1 MAMNRRPSLLVN
13 YVMSSD
19 NINEKRSRSQSLSSA
34 AKVANARSALPSLR
48 KDHGHGTTALT
59 GVALPPIRADN
70 NGDNT
75 TDDSNGEGE
84 GEVTDDDVDVR
95 NKIMMDL
102 NGLTLDEKE
111 KRLATSYRMQIWKLV
126 FRCLGRTSLH
136 GCPFLSQSIKS
147 AVKITYWVALI
158 ALSFTLMVY
167 SLTAISV
174 QFAERRTFL
183 SSSNH
188 FPKQLPFPAVTICNL
203 NSFRSSAIP
212 ANFTTNEVVLFL
224 NSISAEPWLSDQF
237 DVDAFIR
244 KYEQVYGSNRA
255 FLGNFGHK
263 LENMLLTCN
272 FESRPCDTSDF
283 VTTVTS
289 LGLCYTF
296 NSGENQPVVYT
307 DKYGYENGL
316 RVTLNTEVYEYFTA
330 EDDSTGFY
338 IFVHNQGYIPYIGTN
353 RGFTVSSGQRTEIAI
368 SKTDVYLLKPPYGE
382 CNNHVTLELFDE
394 YSRESCLIECETNS
408 AIGFCGCKA
417 EFMPGD
423 ATICSLNETVRCL
436 NVHSEQFEPQL
447 CDCPV
452 PCEGVL
458 YDTKFSYS
466 KYPASHYFDIINTTA
481 YLNSTTSP
489 LPDFIVSRTTINGS
503 DIIYLNSNASRFF
516 FDTNYLTFYIYYD
529 TLEYT
534 EIEEVVEYN
543 LFQYIADFGGFL
555 GFFTGAGFLTFFETM
570 ELIYGAVYP
579 NVD

>member
-1 MAMNRRPSLLVN
+1 MNRRPSLLLN
-13 YVMSSD
+13 YVISND
-19 NINEKRSRSQSLSSA
+19 NVNEKRSRSQSVQSA

-48 KDHGHGTTALT
+48 KDHGHGAKLLT
-59 GVALPPIRADN
+59 GVALPPITVDKD
-70 NGDNT
+70 GDN

-84 GEVTDDDVDVR
+84 ITGDDVDVK

-102 NGLTLDEKE
+102 NGLVLDEKE
-111 KRLATSYRMQIWKLV
+111 KRLATSYRIQIWKLV

-158 ALSFTLMVY
+158 MLSFTLMVY

-212 ANFTTNEVVLFL
+212 PNFTTDEVVLFL
-224 NSISAEPWLSDQF
+224 NSISAEPWLSDNF
-237 DVDAFIR
+237 DVDGFIR
-244 KYEQVYGSNRA
+244 KYEQVYGSDRA
-255 FLGNFGHK
+255 FLGNFGHL
-263 LENMLLTCN
+263 LENMLLTCY
-272 FESRPCDTSDF
+272 FESTPCDTSDF
-283 VTTVTS
+283 VTRVTS

-338 IFVHNQGYIPYIGTN
+338 VFVHNQGYVPYIGTN
-353 RGFTVSSGQRTEIAI
+353 RGFTISSGQRTEIAV

-382 CNNHVTLELFDE
+382 CNDHVTLALFDE

-408 AIGFCGCKA
+408 AVGFCGCKA
-417 EFMPGD
+417 EFMPGN
-423 ATICSLNETVRCL
+423 ARICSLNETVRCL

-452 PCEGVL
+452 PCEAVL

-489 LPDFIVSRTTINGS
+489 LPDFIISRTTINGS

-555 GFFTGAGFLTFFETM
+555 GFFTGAGFLTFFESM

>member
-1 MAMNRRPSLLVN
+1 MNRRPSLLLN
-13 YVMSSD
+13 YVISSD
-19 NINEKRSRSQSLSSA
+19 NVNEKRSRSLSLPS
-34 AKVANARSALPSLR
+34 AKVDNARSALPSLR
-48 KDHGHGTTALT
+48 KDNGQSGKLLA
-59 GVALPPIRADN
+59 GVALPPIRVN
-70 NGDNT
+70 
-75 TDDSNGEGE
+75 S
-84 GEVTDDDVDVR
+84 DDDDNDDENADGNNEEIIDNDADVKH
-95 NKIMMDL
+95 KIMLDL
-102 NGLTLDEKE
+102 YGASLDEKE
-111 KRLATSYRMQIWKLV
+111 KRLATSYRIQIWKLV

-136 GCPFLSQSIKS
+136 GCPFLSQSIRS
-147 AVKITYWVALI
+147 AVKITYWVSLILFSFALMI
-158 ALSFTLMVY
+158 Y

-188 FPKQLPFPAVTICNL
+188 FPKQLPFPAVTLCNL
-203 NSFRSSAIP
+203 NSFRASSIP
-212 ANFTTNEVVLFL
+212 PNFTTNEVVLFL

-237 DVDAFIR
+237 DVDAFIS
-244 KYEQVYGSNRA
+244 KYEQVYGNNRS
-255 FLGNFGHK
+255 FLGNFGHR
-263 LENMLLTCN
+263 LENMLLTCY
-272 FESRPCDTSDF
+272 FESRSCDTSDF
-283 VTTVTS
+283 VTRVTS

-296 NSGENQPVVYT
+296 NSGENQPVTYT

-338 IFVHNQGYIPYIGTN
+338 VFIHDQGYVPYIGTN

-368 SKTDVYLLKPPYGE
+368 SKTDVYLLTPPYGE
-382 CNNHVTLELFDE
+382 CNDHVTLKLFGK
-394 YSRESCLIECETNS
+394 YSRESCLIECETYS
-408 AIGFCGCKA
+408 AVGFCGCKA

-436 NVHSEQFEPQL
+436 NVHSELFEPQL

-458 YDTKFSYS
+458 YNTKFSYS
-466 KYPASHYFDIINTTA
+466 KYPATHYFDVINTTA
-481 YLNSTTSP
+481 YLNSTP

-503 DIIYLNSNASRFF
+503 DIIYLNSQGSRFF
-516 FDTNYLTFYIYYD
+516 FDSNYLTFYIYYD

-534 EIEEVVEYN
+534 EIEEVIEYN

-555 GFFTGAGFLTFFETM
+555 GFFTGAGFLTFFEVI

-579 NVD
+579 NID